1 MSAVREWAATRL
13 QWAPARNGT
22 KYAVHALA
30 RARGRSL
37 ERRGAVPDPA
47 TILAAGPQ
55 KAGSQWLKALFDHPL
70 VRAHTGLMTLPQL
83 DYQLTPPR
91 KGFPAGTFV
100 PGVYLS
106 YPEFE
111 ALAKPHPL
119 RVVHLSRDPRDMVV
133 SGYWSAV
140 KTHRRGHL
148 PEVERL
154 RDRLRSMSYEDG
166 LLEIIESAGAIFRD
180 MDTWVDIDDP
190 RVARFR
196 LEDVAR
202 DQRPQVVAM
211 LAHTGVILSEA
222 DLEQVLKDVD
232 RGTLQSK
239 DLARRKDGES
249 HYRLKQ
255 SGHEEVF
262 ADVHYQ
268 AIDRVAPGLIE
279 RLGYNV

>member
-1 MSAVREWAATRL
+1 MSAVREWATNTL

-30 RARGRSL
+30 RARGISL
-37 ERRGAVPDPA
+37 ERRGAVPDPGS
-47 TILAAGPQ
+47 IFAAGPQ

-83 DYQLTPPR
+83 DYQLSPPR
-91 KGFPAGTFV
+91 RGFPAGTFV

-106 YPEFE
+106 YPQFE
-111 ALAKPHPL
+111 ALAQPHPVK
-119 RVVHLSRDPRDMVV
+119 VVYLSRDPRNMVV

-148 PEVERL
+148 PEVEVL
-154 RDRLRSMSYEDG
+154 RDRLRTMSYEDG
-166 LLEIIESAGAIFRD
+166 VLAIIESAQQIFRD
-180 MDTWVDIDDP
+180 MDTWVDVDDP

-196 LEDVAR
+196 LEDVAQ
-202 DQRPQVVAM
+202 DQRSQVVAM
-211 LAHTGVILSEA
+211 LAHAGVTLSEE
-222 DLEQVLKDVD
+222 DLAQVLKDVD
-232 RGTLQSK
+232 RGALQSK

-249 HYRLKQ
+249 HYRVNQ

-262 ADVHYQ
+262 SAVHHE
-268 AIDRVAPGLIE
+268 AMNRVAPGLIE
-279 RLGYNV
+279 RLGYTV

>member
-1 MSAVREWAATRL
+1 MSAVREWATARL
-13 QWAPARNGT
+13 QWAPLRNGT
-22 KYAVHALA
+22 KYAVHGMA

-37 ERRGAVPDPA
+37 ERRGAVPEIGN
-47 TILAAGPQ
+47 ILAAGPQ

-83 DYQLTPPR
+83 DYQLAPPA

-119 RVVHLSRDPRDMVV
+119 RLVYLSRDPRDMVV

-140 KTHRRGHL
+140 KTHRVGHL
-148 PEVERL
+148 PEVEKL
-154 RDRLRSMSYEDG
+154 RERIRTASYEDG
-166 LLEIIESAGAIFRD
+166 LLAIIDSAAQLFRD
-180 MDTWVDIDDP
+180 MDTWVGVEDE
-190 RVARFR
+190 RVARFK
-196 LEDVAR
+196 LEDVAK
-202 DQRPQVVAM
+202 DQRPVVLGM
-211 LAHTGVILSEA
+211 LAHTGVTLSDT
-222 DLEQVLKDVD
+222 DLEQVLRDVD

-249 HYRLKQ
+249 HYRVNQ
-255 SGHEEVF
+255 SGHEDVF
-262 ADVHYQ
+262 SDVHYA
-268 AIDRVAPGLIE
+268 AIERVAPGLIE
-279 RLGYNV
+279 RLGYAM